1 MKGTILPRVR
11 AFLVRGL
18 AVVAVV
24 LTYALGSAAIQV
36 ASVVGVSTLALTT
49 TATPAHAWFRRRVFF
64 APRRRFFFVP
74 RRRFVRHSF
83 FFAPRRRFVRRRW
96 W

>member
-1 MKGTILPRVR
+1 MTGNILPRVR

-24 LTYALGSAAIQV
+24 LTYTLGSAAIQV
-36 ASVVGVSTLALTT
+36 ASVFGVSTLALTT
-49 TATPAHAWFRRRVFF
+49 TATPARAWYRRRVFF
-64 APRRRFFFVP
+64 APRRRFVRYPFFFVP
-74 RRRFVRHSF
+74 RRRF
-83 FFAPRRRFVRRRW
+83 ARRRW

>member
-1 MKGTILPRVR
+1 MTGSILPRVR

-24 LTYALGSAAIQV
+24 LTYTLGSAAIQV
-36 ASVVGVSTLALTT
+36 ASVFGVSTLALTT
-49 TATPAHAWFRRRVFF
+49 TATPARAWFRRRVFF
-64 APRRRFFFVP
+64 VPRRRFVRPFFFVP
-74 RRRFVRHSF
+74 RRRFVR
-83 FFAPRRRFVRRRW
+83 RRW